1 MKKRSILITQIGVFV
16 FFLIYFTQISPLL
29 PFDGDDWF
37 FNGSMRVPFP
47 LWGVWNPTRVFPE
60 VLSPVCGYIAAF
72 CLYPFTHDY
81 VGAVGFVRAL
91 VVSGFV
97 TVFFYLFYNLL
108 KKLFKLSTRVSIASE
123 LFFILSFFLI
133 FKHLNQASYT
143 GFWSND
149 FDSMFFYLVPGLL
162 NASVILWMAQYR
174 NFHAKLRTMTLAQ
187 KGILVLVLYFAL
199 FSNTQFNI
207 ILATYSFFKVV
218 EVVVKSWQ
226 HNHSLTQLLKSTYV
240 YLMVL
245 IVWLLTVIFDMHGAR
260 ANSLSQGQPFTTLFK
275 NTIGHFKLF
284 ISYQNTLFVLLG
296 VLVIAISIICWC
308 MGVRNNKKL
317 VVFCVSLA
325 NSLTCLVLST
335 VYLLLAY
342 TKAGSEYVSR
352 VDAMWPIVFF
362 FLYSFCICL
371 SWMISES
378 KIIKVLVPL
387 GLTMLALLAFNFNYQ
402 LIPSTVGG
410 YDAKTVK
417 AVDNYIINQVV
428 KADRNG
434 KSKVVVKVPINDKN
448 HNPKDKTSNWPHS
461 YDMAGELQNDLYAH
475 HLIRTRMKIIFKP
488 DISVNH
494 KFYENKSDEQPF
506 ISLE

>member
-1 MKKRSILITQIGVFV
+1 MV
-16 FFLIYFTQISPLL
+16 YFTQISPIL

-81 VGAVGFVRAL
+81 VGAVGFVRAF

-108 KKLFKLSTRVSIASE
+108 KRSFKLSTRVSFASE
-123 LFFILSFFLI
+123 LLFILSFFLI

-149 FDSMFFYLVPGLL
+149 FDSIFFYLVPGLL
-162 NASVILWMAQYR
+162 NASVIIWMAQYR
-174 NFHAKLRTMTLAQ
+174 DFHAKLSKMTISQ
-187 KGILVLVLYFAL
+187 KGILIIVLYFAL

-207 ILATYSFFKVV
+207 ILATYAFCKMV
-218 EVVVKSWQ
+218 EVVVKSWP
-226 HNHSLTQLLKSTYV
+226 HNHSLAQLLKSVYV
-240 YLMVL
+240 YLIIL
-245 IVWLLTVIFDMHGAR
+245 IVWLLTVVFDMHGAR
-260 ANSLSQGQPFTTLFK
+260 AGSLAQKQPFTALFK
-275 NTIGHFKLF
+275 NTIRHFKLF
-284 ISYQNTLFVLLG
+284 ISYQNTKFVFIAS
-296 VLVIAISIICWC
+296 LVIVISIVCWC
-308 MGVRNNKKL
+308 AGIRKNKKL
-317 VVFCVSLA
+317 SVFCISLV
-325 NSLTCLVLST
+325 NNLTCLVLST
-335 VYLLLAY
+335 IYLLLAY

-362 FLYSFCICL
+362 FLYNFCICFA
-371 SWMISES
+371 WMISES
-378 KIIKVLVPL
+378 KLIKTLVPL
-387 GLTMLALLAFNFNYQ
+387 GLTLLALLAFNFNYQ
-402 LIPSTVGG
+402 PISSTVGG

-417 AVDNYIINQVV
+417 AVDNYIISQVV

-434 KSKVVVKVPINDKN
+434 KSKVVVKVPVDNKN
-448 HNPKDKTSNWPHS
+448 HNPKVGTSNWPHS
-461 YDMAGELQNDLYAH
+461 YDMAGELQNTLYAH
-475 HLIRTRMKIIFKP
+475 HIIRTRMKIIFRP